1 MFEQPETP
9 EERIKKIDSW
19 METLKKDRE
28 ATAAKLPGG
37 GGGTQT
43 ISDRIAQE
51 EKDAETFDKLAPG
64 ELVHL
69 YQTDREQWQRLLDAK
84 ERQGLRKLMGR

>member
-1 MFEQPETP
+1 MFEQAETA
-9 EERIKKIDSW
+9 EERIKKIDAW

-28 ATAAKLPGG
+28 ATAAKLPDG

-43 ISDRIAQE
+43 EQRISQE
-51 EKDAETFDKLAPG
+51 ERDAETFDKLAPG

-69 YQTDREQWQRLLDAK
+69 YQTDRAYWQRLLDAV
-84 ERQGLRKLMGR
+84 ERRGYRKLTGR